1 MRAVLET
8 PGRDVFDADT
18 GAVVGAVVAAVA
30 LVAGAL
36 SGEGPEA
43 AGVVICAQIAA
54 ETAMERREA
63 MVRAAE
69 RRAFVY
75 MRTPLGVV

>member
-8 PGRDVFDADT
+8 PGRDVLEAA
-18 GAVVGAVVAAVA
+18 GAVVGAVVA
-30 LVAGAL
+30 LVAGAV
-36 SGEGPEA
+36 SGAGPEA